1 MPRGYRSEDTSP
13 PEKDYEDWSLDLYC
27 TNQDTGVVHEKQLA
41 AGKDRAPWIHLM
53 CARQAGKSR
62 IDLGILFD
70 NAITN
75 PGTTG
80 IFLGLIGGAVK
91 FSMWEPIWKPL
102 CARFGID
109 DKCHNNTNMVT
120 TFPNGSRVAFAGT
133 DDLTNVK
140 KYLGNSFPGGVFIVD
155 ECQDQKSG
163 MLKYILTKLLPPTL
177 TSTSR
182 VILSGVLPD
191 APVGE
196 FYALACDH
204 ELADHPEEQYSKGWS
219 HHEWGRADNVFTP
232 EAMTWLA
239 NYKREMQLPDDDPTI
254 LRDWFMRRVW
264 DLGATAF
271 GYVDSRNGFDA
282 CTPGWVADLHLP
294 PGKVMAHQLPLGAW
308 NYLVGIDP
316 AGLRDRYAIEV
327 LAFSEYDEK
336 LWHCFEW
343 ITAKAADPYQTD
355 TNNVLIAIKNQY
367 DNVLGWVRDHGSAAI
382 TDDTLQKEHGIT
394 VEPAIKADLRARV
407 NRMRDLIRAG
417 RVQVMRGSA
426 LAEDFTLA
434 RWNMVALADG
444 DWRWTWDP
452 QHHPDA
458 SDAAVYTL
466 PKYFHFRPEPKAP
479 PETFVQRAERRFKE
493 AFKPKDPTAGYS
505 RVHVDGYVY
514 DANDHYGG
522 PSRQ

>member
-1 MPRGYRSEDTSP
+1 MARGYRDEDTTP
-13 PEKDYEDWSLDLYC
+13 PEADHEDWSLELYC
-27 TNQDTGVVHEKQLA
+27 TAESGLVHTKQLA

-53 CARQAGKSR
+53 CARQSGKSR

-70 NAITN
+70 NALTN
-75 PGTTG
+75 AGTTG

-133 DDLTNVK
+133 DDLTNVR

-155 ECQDQKSG
+155 ECQDQKTT
-163 MLKYILTKLLPPTL
+163 MLVYILTKLLPPTL
-177 TSTSR
+177 TDTSR

-191 APVGE
+191 APVGH
-196 FYALACDH
+196 FYSLATEH
-204 ELADHPEEQYSKGWS
+204 ELCDHPEEQYSKGWS
-219 HHEWGRADNVFTP
+219 HHEWGRSDNVFQP
-232 EAMTWLA
+232 DAMKWLE
-239 NYKREMQLPDDDPTI
+239 NHRREFSIPDDDPLI

-264 DLGATAF
+264 DASATAF
-271 GYVDSRNGFDA
+271 GYVDSRDGYDVNPPA
-282 CTPGWVADLHLP
+282 WASTLVLP
-294 PGKVMAHQLPLGAW
+294 PGKIMASIVPFDC
-308 NYLVGIDP
+308 NMFLVGIDP
-316 AGLRDRYAIEV
+316 AGIKDRYAVEV
-327 LAFSEYDEK
+327 MAFGEASDK
-336 LWHCFEW
+336 LWHVFEW

-355 TNNVLIAIKNQY
+355 VNAVLIALGGFY
-367 DNVLGWVRDHGSAAI
+367 PNVLGWVRDHGSAAI

-407 NRMRDLIRAG
+407 NRMRDLLRAG
-417 RVQVMRGSA
+417 RMKVMRGSS

-434 RWNMVALADG
+434 RWSMVALADG

-452 QHHPDA
+452 AHHPDG

-466 PKYFHFRPEPKAP
+466 PKYFHYKPLVAPKPEGFLARVEAKAREEYVKPVATYGYRPA
-479 PETFVQRAERRFKE
+479 
-493 AFKPKDPTAGYS
+493 
-505 RVHVDGYVY
+505 DGWVNEKT
-514 DANDHYGG
+514 DGGHYGG
-522 PSRQ
+522 PRR